1 MFAPPLGETTSR
13 APAGDGYAVWAR
25 SRSLQRSR
33 SLWIWRSCPVRPRS
47 LGAPPPAQAFYEVA
61 DITEALLSPLDTKLA
76 NASRKGINRIALVIV
91 DIASGKPTYTAQFAN
106 ADVWQMHWANDD
118 RLIVSAVDLLD
129 SRVVRISAHWHQ
141 CASAT
146 PP

>member
-1 MFAPPLGETTSR
+1 
-13 APAGDGYAVWAR
+13 VWAR

-91 DIASGKPTYTAQFAN
+91 DIASGKPTHTAQLAS
-106 ADVWQMHWANDD
+106 ADV
-118 RLIVSAVDLLD
+118 
-129 SRVVRISAHWHQ
+129 
-141 CASAT
+141 
-146 PP
+146 